1 MEYQKNSRKED
12 SRALLESELSA
23 FLGDNPRIPLNPFV
37 QLVKDYSELELCFRG
52 NSESSPRVSIYS
64 NNHVIFSVFTTGK
77 IVISFNHARYCKN
90 WEKYFKTLT
99 KEYGF
104 NGSINK
110 TNKKGDI
117 DIGEMTRSLK
127 NNKPLTYPQVRSL
140 YETVLRPMFD
150 VYFKAEGKS
159 GIVDYFKHGALVK
172 VAGKTEKKRQ
182 QEIYSRFTS
191 KSNGYFFYDLE
202 FAQRHESIEALRDDK
217 SNNKPDMQAIRFD
230 SNGKPEK
237 IVFVEVKCT
246 DDAMKGS
253 SGLAEHLKKMTT
265 YEKLEDRRKEA
276 CQIMNQYAKLG
287 LRGLSDND
295 IYDYEDFARLELEIL
310 LVFTDKAIGLW
321 ENSSDF
327 ADDRKIAK
335 KINYEEDPN
344 ICLYRI

>member
-1 MEYQKNSRKED
+1 MEYQKKSRKDD

-23 FLGDNPRIPLNPFV
+23 FLGDNPRVPLNPFV

-64 NNHVIFSVFTTGK
+64 NNHVIFSVYTTGK

-90 WEKYFKTLT
+90 WEKFFETLT

-104 NGSINK
+104 NGSKNK
-110 TNKKGDI
+110 TNDKGDI

-127 NNKPLTYPQVRSL
+127 YNKPLTYPQVRAL
-140 YETVLRPMFD
+140 YEKVLRPMFE
-150 VYFKAEGKS
+150 VYFGAEGKS

-182 QEIYSRFTS
+182 QEIYSQFTS
-191 KSNGYFFYDLE
+191 KANGYFFYDLE
-202 FAQRHESIEALRDDK
+202 FAQRHENIEAQREDK

-246 DDAMKGS
+246 DDAMKGA
-253 SGLAEHLKKMTT
+253 SGIAEHLKKMKV

-295 IYDYEDFARLELEIL
+295 KYDYEDFARLELEIL
-310 LVFTDKAIGLW
+310 LVFTDEAIGLW
-321 ENSSDF
+321 EHSSNF
-327 ADDRKIAK
+327 ADDRKLAK
-335 KINYEEDPN
+335 KISYEDDPN

>member
-1 MEYQKNSRKED
+1 MEYQKKSRKDD
-12 SRALLESELSA
+12 SRALLEDELRA
-23 FLGDNPRIPLNPFV
+23 FLGDNPKIPLAPFV

-77 IVISFNHARYCKN
+77 IVISFNHARYCEN
-90 WEKYFKTLT
+90 WEKYFETLT

-104 NGSINK
+104 NGSKTK
-110 TNKKGDI
+110 TNDKGDI
-117 DIGEMTRSLK
+117 NIGEMTRSLK
-127 NNKPLTYPQVRSL
+127 YNKPLTYPQVRAL
-140 YETVLRPMFD
+140 YETVLRPMFG
-150 VYFKAEGKS
+150 VYFEVEGKND
-159 GIVDYFKHGALVK
+159 IVDYFKHGALVK

-182 QEIYSRFTS
+182 QEIYRKFTS
-191 KSNGYFFYDLE
+191 TSKGYFFYDLE
-202 FAQRHESIEALRDDK
+202 FAQRHENINAQREDK

-246 DDAMKGS
+246 DDAMKGA
-253 SGLAEHLKKMTT
+253 SGLAEHLKKMKV

-295 IYDYEDFARLELEIL
+295 KYNYEDFARLELEIL
-310 LVFTDKAIGLW
+310 LVFTDEAIGLW
-321 ENSSDF
+321 ENSRDF
-327 ADDRKIAK
+327 ANDRKLAN
-335 KINYEEDPN
+335 KINYEGDPN